1 MADAWLK
8 CHLKEGMFSNE
19 VVACYPPKGTCILS
33 FFVAKEFV
41 RGSVGEQGKVQVQ
54 CANRKGGV
62 WVVLPTED
70 QRVIK
75 VQQADV
81 TKRGP
86 CNRVREGVRPV

>member
-1 MADAWLK
+1 MAAAWLK

-19 VVACYPPKGTCILS
+19 FVVCYPPKGTCASS

-41 RGSVGEQGKVQVQ
+41 RGSVGKQGKVQVQ
-54 CANRKGGV
+54 CANRKGEV

-70 QRVIK
+70 QKVIK

-81 TKRGP
+81 IKR
-86 CNRVREGVRPV
+86 